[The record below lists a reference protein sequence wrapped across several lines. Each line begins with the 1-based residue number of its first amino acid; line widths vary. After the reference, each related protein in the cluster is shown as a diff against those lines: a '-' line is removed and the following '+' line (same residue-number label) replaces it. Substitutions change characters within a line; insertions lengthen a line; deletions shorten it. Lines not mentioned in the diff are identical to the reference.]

1 MKFPVP
7 DGDHYD
13 PSVVYVHQASHTRG
27 VLINQIILLERLID
41 SYISKYFCNTQDKAT
56 ELMDMILATR
66 RMTFDGKADVFRTI
80 LDKLYPEKKKE
91 NSTIAKDLKF
101 IIEERNMLAHYF
113 LDVSPDILNS
123 FSETNSA
130 FTLLKIEKTRTR
142 EVFDFKRI
150 IKIGDTTV
158 HYINAINEMLQQDLV
173 GFGQK

>member
-13 PSVVYVHQASHTRG
+13 PSIVYVHQAAHTRG

-41 SYISKYFCNTQDKAT
+41 SYISKYFCKTQDKAT

-66 RMTFDGKADVFRTI
+66 RMTFDGKTEVFRAI

-123 FSETNSA
+123 FNETNSA

-158 HYINAINEMLQQDLV
+158 HYINALNEMLDQESL
-173 GFGQK
+173 